1 MGCNV
6 MKFDLP
12 TTIEAKFY
20 PKNQYEE
27 CFLLGAL
34 SGMGYVPI
42 TTGDT
47 IFLQIGIEDVEEFK
61 IQIDCLKQDMKRY
74 SERFVDYTR

>member
-1 MGCNV
+1 
-6 MKFDLP
+6 
-12 TTIEAKFY
+12 
-20 PKNQYEE
+20 
-27 CFLLGAL
+27 
-34 SGMGYVPI
+34 MGYVPI